1 MYRLNAPPPMATAAT
16 NFVLANDS
24 VFLVGQADGA
34 EVAATL
40 AATPVAGAAFVLLL
54 LDLHAAVKA
63 SSPMTR
69 RMDNFRNIRY
79 PPDWP
84 LIRIIEICSYTA
96 APRGPPTAPPL
107 YNFHRILP
115 SQ

>member
-1 MYRLNAPPPMATAAT
+1 
-16 NFVLANDS
+16 LANDS

-34 EVAATL
+34 EAAATL
-40 AATPVAGAAFVLLL
+40 AATPAAGAALVLLPL
-54 LDLHAAVKA
+54 IELHAAVKA

-84 LIRIIEICSYTA
+84 LIRIIES
-96 APRGPPTAPPL
+96 
-107 YNFHRILP
+107 
-115 SQ
+115 